1 MSPGLSLI
9 ILGRSV
15 CWELWELML
24 TIGGVEV
31 VGDGGVFLASLWF
44 SLSAD
49 RGLTAARFLFVG
61 ELVWLSALSSLCPIM
76 LPHAWASESS
86 GVGFVGDMGLS
97 GSGCGEIR
105 LMLIRG
111 INYF

>member
-31 VGDGGVFLASLWF
+31 VGDGGVFFASLWL

-49 RGLTAARFLFVG
+49 SGLTAARFLFVG
-61 ELVWLSALSSLCPIM
+61 ELGWLSALSSLAPIIV
-76 LPHAWASESS
+76 PHAWASESS
-86 GVGFVGDMGLS
+86 GVGFVGDMGLC
-97 GSGCGEIR
+97 GSGCSKIR
-105 LMLIRG
+105 LVRVQRI
-111 INYF
+111 

>member
-9 ILGRSV
+9 ILGRSF
-15 CWELWELML
+15 CWELWEFML
-24 TIGGVEV
+24 TIGGVAV

-61 ELVWLSALSSLCPIM
+61 GLVWLSALSSLCPIV

-97 GSGCGEIR
+97 GSGCGDRIDDD
-105 LMLIRG
+105 
-111 INYF
+111 

>member
-31 VGDGGVFLASLWF
+31 VGDGGVFLASLWL

-49 RGLTAARFLFVG
+49 RGLMAAHFLFVG
-61 ELVWLSALSSLCPIM
+61 ELVWLSALSSLCPII

-97 GSGCGEIR
+97 GSGCSEMR
-105 LMLIRG
+105 LMMIRG
-111 INYF
+111 FNYF

>member
-97 GSGCGEIR
+97 GSGCGKIR
-105 LMLIRG
+105 LVRVQRI
-111 INYF
+111 

>member
-24 TIGGVEV
+24 TIGGVAV

-97 GSGCGEIR
+97 GSGCCGVR
-105 LMLIRG
+105 LVLVRG
-111 INYF
+111 FDYF